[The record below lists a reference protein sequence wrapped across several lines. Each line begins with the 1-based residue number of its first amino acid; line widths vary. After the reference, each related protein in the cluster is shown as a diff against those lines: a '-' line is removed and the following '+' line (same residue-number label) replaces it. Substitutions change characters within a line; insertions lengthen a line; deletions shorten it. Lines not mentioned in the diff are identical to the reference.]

1 MREHAAWILTAVLFI
16 IFFSLPV
23 EHAFAMSRHR
33 HNNGG
38 GGANPGVSEN
48 VGKSSGSEWHSID
61 AQPYITP
68 IPEPSTVVLLGSGV
82 AALGLWRWR
91 RSNRDV
97 APTVGKPLSGD

>member
-1 MREHAAWILTAVLFI
+1 MREYAASILTAVLFI

-82 AALGLWRWR
+82 AALGLWRW
-91 RSNRDV
+91 
-97 APTVGKPLSGD
+97 KKKQ